1 MSEGEW
7 VSVAVGEDIVI
18 GYITTITLY
27 GGQVEIKRVARIKD
41 RKLKWLVPS
50 RALFESYRL
59 EPADSLLNE
68 YQDKTALID
77 LALLTKDKQWFEELT
92 RPAVEMWSS

>member
-27 GGQVEIKRVARIKD
+27 GGQVEIKRVARVKD
-41 RKLKWLVPS
+41 RKLK
-50 RALFESYRL
+50 
-59 EPADSLLNE
+59 
-68 YQDKTALID
+68 
-77 LALLTKDKQWFEELT
+77 
-92 RPAVEMWSS
+92 